1 MVVARR
7 GVYIERGDVKRLA
20 FESPVRSL
28 APNKNGGIALL
39 ITLLNVFGKPFLA
52 HGQAQNRSPLKQG
65 QLFCTFGGLLR
76 DLHSARTSADDGDP
90 AARKIDTL
98 LRPSRRVTPIAF
110 ERRDSWHIGNIRL
123 RCESQSGQKEV
134 CRYSFP
140 ALKLQ
145 APPSSLFI
153 EPCALDPRSHPHKR
167 PKAQRIANMPEI
179 GSELLPSGKALA
191 PGP

>member
-1 MVVARR
+1 MFFFSSRR
-7 GVYIERGDVKRLA
+7 RHTRCALVTGVQTC
-20 FESPVRSL
+20 
-28 APNKNGGIALL
+28 ALP
-39 ITLLNVFGKPFLA
+39 I
-52 HGQAQNRSPLKQG
+52 S
-65 QLFCTFGGLLR
+65 
-76 DLHSARTSADDGDP
+76 DDGDP

-110 ERRDSWHIGNIRL
+110 ERRDSSHIGNIRL

-167 PKAQRIANMPEI
+167 PKAQRIANMPEKI
-179 GSELLPSGKALA
+179 GRAHV
-191 PGP
+191 